1 MKAFLEWIGAISG
14 VGVIAIGIW
23 VGGVNATAA
32 TNTKDIDKLKTDS
45 QSVPVQVAILSTRVD
60 ALDKSV
66 QELKEAQNKTAEKID
81 LALDEMRR
89 NGKR

>member
-1 MKAFLEWIGAISG
+1 MKAFLEWMGAVAG

-23 VGGVNATAA
+23 VGTVNATGA
-32 TNTKDIDKLKTDS
+32 TNTKDIDKLKVDS
-45 QSVPVQVAILSTRVD
+45 QSTPVQIAVLSTRVD

-66 QELKEAQNKTAEKID
+66 QELKVAQEKTSEKID
-81 LALDEMRR
+81 VALDELRR